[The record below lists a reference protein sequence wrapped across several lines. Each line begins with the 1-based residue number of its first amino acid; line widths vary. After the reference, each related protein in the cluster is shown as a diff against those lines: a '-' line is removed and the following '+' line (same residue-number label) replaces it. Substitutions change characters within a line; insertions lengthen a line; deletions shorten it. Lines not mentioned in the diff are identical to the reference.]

1 MKYIKDFF
9 YNFSDLIFALI
20 IILGISFVLYFN
32 FNNLVN
38 IESKASNIIKEDN
51 LKKEDNS
58 EIEVTIPKGINY
70 KQLSEILFEYK
81 IIKDKDSFTK
91 YLEKSKKNIIYGTHK
106 IRKNLAFDQIK
117 DIILAK

>member
-51 LKKEDNS
+51 LKK
-58 EIEVTIPKGINY
+58 
-70 KQLSEILFEYK
+70 K
-81 IIKDKDSFTK
+81 IIQK
-91 YLEKSKKNIIYGTHK
+91 
-106 IRKNLAFDQIK
+106 
-117 DIILAK
+117 